1 MHRVISLGLVKR
13 AFRWMGAGALL
24 VSVGLVVP
32 HMASGDGAVADWTVL
47 VYAAHDNNLET
58 SLYGDLVEMGK
69 HSGRVNFVVYVDR
82 AIDEQPPLDDDWLGL
97 SKFSDAKVFK
107 VTGEGAT
114 NVQELGETYSMDPS
128 SLAWFIGDSLAKYPA
143 HQTMLVM
150 SDHGGGP
157 VATFGTKESDTEE
170 GDPKARGT
178 MQLPALSAA
187 IKSGLATAGKER
199 FNALLWATCLNGNF
213 EVARAMAPHFDYM
226 VASQEIILGS
236 ATAGVFDFDF
246 SVEPPAATP
255 PNKTD
260 TLEYLKSMVKG
271 KDDLYRNGPL
281 PNEDFTTSIY
291 DMSLI
296 STVNSAL
303 ANFVR
308 ATKESNGVS
317 FVQEARAAGVLEFAG
332 GGITEGQNQP
342 GFGLIDM
349 GDLLARVPASAPAPM
364 LAARDALAEANKNAR
379 VYMSNGSENS
389 AATGLSIYYPRRSS
403 GVKAVYSQIPDDTG
417 WRSIIASPKATLT
430 SSSPDS
436 KLEVLS
442 KPAGWKSTLIY
453 GKALLRSWGA
463 NAVYGLQS
471 EKGIRQIV
479 SPRVVIGAGGKNKA
493 QAAFG
498 HVQFMLGDQ
507 VVSAYIDNTGKQV
520 FFDAI
525 LVRASTTEQVE
536 VRVVAPL
543 KIAGK
548 KLKPGALKI
557 TERNGS
563 AVLKAEAG
571 DLLAPVIYYWD
582 SLETGAGGEFLLTVA
597 ESEVALGVAATSPV
611 TVSPTPAGT
620 YALAMSVYDPTAEG
634 DLVIEQG
641 TVTK

>member
-1 MHRVISLGLVKR
+1 
-13 AFRWMGAGALL
+13 
-24 VSVGLVVP
+24 
-32 HMASGDGAVADWTVL
+32 
-47 VYAAHDNNLET
+47 
-58 SLYGDLVEMGK
+58 
-69 HSGRVNFVVYVDR
+69 
-82 AIDEQPPLDDDWLGL
+82 
-97 SKFSDAKVFK
+97 
-107 VTGEGAT
+107 
-114 NVQELGETYSMDPS
+114 
-128 SLAWFIGDSLAKYPA
+128 
-143 HQTMLVM
+143 MLVM

-170 GDPKARGT
+170 GDAKARGT
-178 MQLPALSAA
+178 LQLPALAAA
-187 IKSGLATAGKER
+187 IKSGLATAGKEK

-213 EVARAMAPHFDYM
+213 EVARAMAPHFDFM

-246 SVEPPAATP
+246 SVEPPAASP
-255 PNKTD
+255 PTKTD

-291 DMSLI
+291 DMSLV

-308 ATKESNGVS
+308 ATQESNGVS

-349 GDLLARVPASAPAPM
+349 GDLLARVPASAPPPM
-364 LAARDALAEANKNAR
+364 LAARDALIEANKNAR

-453 GKALLRSWGA
+453 GQTLLRSWGA
-463 NAVYGLQS
+463 NAVYGTQS

-493 QAAFG
+493 QAAFS
-498 HVQFMLGDQ
+498 HVQFTLGGQ
-507 VVSAYIDNTGKQV
+507 VVSAYVDNTGKQV

-536 VRVVAPL
+536 VRAVAPL
-543 KIAGK
+543 KVAGK
-548 KLKPGALKI
+548 KLKPGAVRI

-563 AVLKAEAG
+563 ALLKAEAG

-582 SLETGAGGEFLLTVA
+582 SQETGAGGEFILTIA
-597 ESEVALGVAATSPV
+597 ESEVAAGVAATSPL

-620 YALAMSVYDPTAEG
+620 YALAMSVYDPAAEG

>member
-1 MHRVISLGLVKR
+1 MKWLL
-13 AFRWMGAGALL
+13 RWVGVGALL
-24 VSVGLVVP
+24 ASVALAVP
-32 HMASGDGAVADWTVL
+32 RVASGDAAVADWTVL

-82 AIDEQPPLDDDWLGL
+82 AVDEQPPLDEDWLGL
-97 SKFSDAKVFK
+97 AKFSDTKVFK
-107 VTGEGAT
+107 VTSDGVT
-114 NVQELGETYSMDPS
+114 DVQELGETYSMDPS
-128 SLAWFIGDSLAKYPA
+128 SLAWFIGDSLVKYPA

-157 VATFGTKESDTEE
+157 VATFGTRESDTEE
-170 GDPKARGT
+170 GDAKARNT
-178 MQLPALSAA
+178 LQLPAIAAA

-236 ATAGVFDFDF
+236 ASAGVFDFDF
-246 SVEPPAATP
+246 SVEPPTASP
-255 PNKTD
+255 PSKAD
-260 TLEYLKSMVKG
+260 TLEYLKVMVEG

-291 DMSLI
+291 DLSLI

-303 ANFVR
+303 GNFVR
-308 ATKESNGVS
+308 ATKDSNGVS

-349 GDLLARVPASAPAPM
+349 GDLLARIPPTAPAPM

-379 VYMSNGSENS
+379 VYMSNGAENN

-436 KLEVLS
+436 ALEVLS

-453 GKALLRSWGA
+453 GKPISRSWGA
-463 NAVYGLQS
+463 NAVYGAQT
-471 EKGIRQIV
+471 EKGIRQII
-479 SPRVVIGAGGKNKA
+479 SPRIVIGAGGKNKA
-493 QAAFG
+493 QGAFG

-536 VRVVAPL
+536 VRVVTPL
-543 KIAGK
+543 KVAGK
-548 KLKPGALKI
+548 KLKPGASKI
-557 TERNGS
+557 MERNGS
-563 AVLKAEAG
+563 AVLKPEAG

-582 SLETGAGGEFLLTVA
+582 SQETGGGGEFILTIA
-597 ESEVALGVAATSPV
+597 ESEVALGVVATSPL
-611 TVSPTPAGT
+611 TVAPTAAGA
-620 YALAMSVYDPTAEG
+620 YAIAMSLYDPAADG

-641 TVTK
+641 TVSK

>member
-1 MHRVISLGLVKR
+1 MKWPL
-13 AFRWMGAGALL
+13 RWVGVGALL
-24 VSVGLVVP
+24 VTAGLVAPQV
-32 HMASGDGAVADWTVL
+32 AAGDGTVADWTVL

-82 AIDEQPPLDDDWLGL
+82 AIDEQPPLDEDWLGL
-97 SKFSDAKVFK
+97 AKFSDTKVFK
-107 VTGEGAT
+107 VTGDGVSD
-114 NVQELGETYSMDPS
+114 VQELGETYSMDPS
-128 SLAWFIGDSLAKYPA
+128 SLAWFIGDSLARYPA

-157 VATFGTKESDTEE
+157 VAAFGTKESDTEE
-170 GDPKARGT
+170 GDAKARNT
-178 MQLPALSAA
+178 LQLPAIAAA

-213 EVARAMAPHFDYM
+213 EVARVMAPHFDYM

-236 ATAGVFDFDF
+236 ASAGVFDFDF
-246 SVEPPAATP
+246 SVDPPAASP
-255 PNKTD
+255 PSKAD
-260 TLEYLKSMVKG
+260 TLKYLTSLVEG

-291 DMSLI
+291 DLSLI
-296 STVNSAL
+296 STLNAAL
-303 ANFVR
+303 GNFVR
-308 ATKESNGVS
+308 ATKDSNGVS

-349 GDLLARVPASAPAPM
+349 GDLLARIPATAPAPM

-379 VYMSNGSENS
+379 VYMSNGAENQ

-436 KLEVLS
+436 ALEVLS
-442 KPAGWKSTLIY
+442 KAAGWKSTLIY
-453 GKALLRSWGA
+453 GKQISRSWGA
-463 NAVYGLQS
+463 TAVYGTQT
-471 EKGIRQIV
+471 EKGIRQII

-498 HVQFMLGDQ
+498 HVQFMLGNQ
-507 VVSAYIDNTGKQV
+507 VVSAHIDNTGKQV

-536 VRVVAPL
+536 VRVVSPL

-548 KLKPGALKI
+548 KLKPGVVKI
-557 TERNGS
+557 MERNGS

-582 SLETGAGGEFLLTVA
+582 SQETAAGGEFILTVA
-597 ESEVALGVAATSPV
+597 ESEVALGVAATSLV
-611 TVSPTPAGT
+611 TVAPTASGA
-620 YALAMSVYDPTAEG
+620 YAIAMSLYDPAADG

>member
-1 MHRVISLGLVKR
+1 MDCVVSVGEVRG
-13 AFRWMGAGALL
+13 AFRWLGVVALL
-24 VSVGLVVP
+24 VSASLIAPRVV
-32 HMASGDGAVADWTVL
+32 SGGGVVADWTVL

-97 SKFSDAKVFK
+97 SKFSDTKVFK
-107 VTGEGAT
+107 VTGDGAT
-114 NVQELGETYSMDPS
+114 DVQELGETYSMDPS

-170 GDPKARGT
+170 GDSKARGT
-178 MQLPALSAA
+178 LQLPAIAA
-187 IKSGLATAGKER
+187 AVKSGLASAGKER
-199 FNALLWATCLNGNF
+199 FNAIMWATCLNGNF
-213 EVARAMAPHFDYM
+213 EVARAMAPYVDYM

-246 SVEPPAATP
+246 SVEPPVASP
-255 PNKTD
+255 PTKSD

-291 DMSLI
+291 DLGLI

-342 GFGLIDM
+342 GFGLVDM

-379 VYMSNGSENS
+379 VYMSNGAENA

-436 KLEVLS
+436 ALEVVS
-442 KPAGWKSTLIY
+442 KSSGWKSTLIY
-453 GKALLRSWGA
+453 AQPLLRSWGA
-463 NAVYGLQS
+463 SAVYGTQS
-471 EKGIRQIV
+471 EKGIRQIL

-493 QAAFG
+493 QAAFS
-498 HVQFMLGDQ
+498 HVQFTFGNQ
-507 VVSAYIDNTGKQV
+507 VVSAYIDNTGKQM

-536 VRVVAPL
+536 VRVVTPL
-543 KIAGK
+543 KVAGK
-548 KLKPGALKI
+548 KLKPGAAKI

-563 AVLKAEAG
+563 AVLKPEVG

-582 SLETGAGGEFLLTVA
+582 SQETGAGGEFLLTTA
-597 ESEVALGVAATSPV
+597 ESEVASGVPATSAVGVA
-611 TVSPTPAGT
+611 PTPPGT
-620 YALAMSVYDPTAEG
+620 YALAISVFDPAAEG

-641 TVTK
+641 TVSR